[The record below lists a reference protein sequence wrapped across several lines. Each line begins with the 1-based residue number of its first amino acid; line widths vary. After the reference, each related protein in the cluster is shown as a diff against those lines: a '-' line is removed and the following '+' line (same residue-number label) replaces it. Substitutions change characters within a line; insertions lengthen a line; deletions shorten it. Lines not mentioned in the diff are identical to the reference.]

1 MRALAFALALLCVSA
16 LPAFA
21 YTHVDG
27 CNNGTTS
34 TVLTLNCSLASA
46 QNSGNLV
53 VGSFSWDYQ
62 GPRTISSVQTD
73 KGDTCAVIDDK
84 QNTSATLHF
93 EVITF
98 NCGPLSD
105 GSQTITA
112 TLSGTAPFLTLVV
125 DAYSGVNTLDQHA
138 INDQNGVS
146 SGITSGN
153 VTTTQSNELVYGATA
168 NSGTGTIG
176 AGSGFTQRQSS
187 VVSGNDF
194 AMSED
199 LSLASPGSTAAT
211 FTTSAADDY
220 VTGVMTFYQAA
231 APTCPRTLASLG
243 VGC

>member
-1 MRALAFALALLCVSA
+1 MRALAFTLALLCISTV
-16 LPAFA
+16 PAFA

-34 TVLTLNCSLASA
+34 TVSTLNCSLASA

-53 VGSFSWDYQ
+53 VGSFSWDFL
-62 GPRTISSVQTD
+62 GGVTISSVKTD
-73 KGDTCAVIDDK
+73 KGDTCTVVDDK
-84 QNTSATLHF
+84 QNSSASLHF
-93 EVITF
+93 EVLTF

-112 TLSGTAPFLTLVV
+112 TTSSGAPFLTLVV

-176 AGSGFTQRQSS
+176 AGSGFTQRQNS

-211 FTTSAADDY
+211 FTTSVADDY
-220 VTGVMTFYQAA
+220 VTGVMTFYQSSG
-231 APTCPRTLASLG
+231 CSRTLALLG